1 MAQVTVNTPPP
12 HRTDPDS
19 LVEALLYSVSHDLR
33 SPLLT
38 LSLAGELIAES
49 LGDRL
54 REEPSSSGVVALDA
68 LQHGTRDLERMLQA
82 LTTVSRARRR
92 PLEPSR
98 APLRLLLGGHLVIS
112 DAGDLGSQLVGVD
125 PIAVREIID
134 AVCGEDPTDIAVSLD
149 DKYALLRL
157 PLDPTLAEVRGTP
170 LVVLAQSL
178 QLHAGTLV
186 ETLAAAEVVL
196 QRCGGYV
203 DIAEDGVRLWLP
215 LVNPHAPT
223 SPEDGSS
230 V

>member
-12 HRTDPDS
+12 LPADPDS

-54 REEPSSSGVVALDA
+54 REEPSSSGVIALDA

-82 LTTVSRARRR
+82 LTSVSRARRR
-92 PLEPSR
+92 PLEQSR

-112 DAGDLGSQLVGVD
+112 DAGDLGSRQVGVD
-125 PIAVREIID
+125 PIAIREIID
-134 AVCGEDPTDIAVSLD
+134 AVCGEDPAEIAVSLD
-149 DKYALLRL
+149 DTYALLRL
-157 PLDPTLAEVRGTP
+157 PLDASLAEVRGGP
-170 LVVLAQSL
+170 LVTLAQSL

-196 QRCGGYV
+196 VRCGGRAE
-203 DIAEDGVRLWLP
+203 IADDGVRLWLP
-215 LVNPHAPT
+215 LVQP
-223 SPEDGSS
+223 SGS
-230 V
+230 VDPGGEP

>member
-1 MAQVTVNTPPP
+1 MAQVIVNTPPLP
-12 HRTDPDS
+12 ADPDS

-54 REEPSSSGVVALDA
+54 REEASSSGAVALDA

-98 APLRLLLGGHLVIS
+98 APLRLLLGGHVVLS
-112 DAGDLGSQLVGVD
+112 DAGDLGSRVVAVD

-134 AVCGEDPTDIAVSLD
+134 AVCGEDPADIAVSLD
-149 DKYALLRL
+149 DTYAVLRL
-157 PLDPTLAEVRGTP
+157 PLDASLAAVRGGP
-170 LVVLAQSL
+170 LVALAQSL
-178 QLHAGTLV
+178 QMHAGTLV

-196 QRCGGYV
+196 HRFGGGV
-203 DIAEDGVRLWLP
+203 EVAADGVHLWLP
-215 LVNPHAPT
+215 LAAAR
-223 SPEDGSS
+223 GAQ
-230 V
+230 